1 MRSLT
6 VVGVVRVERVER
18 VVRVLGVKG
27 VVKVVGV
34 VGVGTCKHRGKCC
47 DSHGD
52 ADSRPRLKL

>member
-6 VVGVVRVERVER
+6 VVGVERVER
-18 VVRVLGVKG
+18 VVRVLGVIE
-27 VVKVVGV
+27 VVGV
-34 VGVGTCKHRGKCC
+34 VRVGTCKHRGKCC

>member
-18 VVRVLGVKG
+18 VVRVLGVIG
-27 VVKVVGV
+27 VVGV